1 MYSNLFEQMWLAMA
15 CCDRSGP
22 ALFRGCLSGSL
33 QRGPQRSCERL
44 QDLFFV
50 SFGPYAFL
58 FDICQYLWLW
68 YIVYIY
74 HLLGS
79 WVSGTV
85 PCGRLLLC
93 LVCCF
98 WLSARWLSLAGCSS
112 GAERSAKVKL
122 LLWGQCRRIVF
133 WDAGI
138 RAGSCWYTWPPRH
151 VGRMM
156 SHDVTWGASL
166 WTAFDL
172 RGGCAYL
179 FLCM

>member
-1 MYSNLFEQMWLAMA
+1 MA

-74 HLLGS
+74 IICWAAECLAQFHVVGS
-79 WVSGTV
+79 
-85 PCGRLLLC
+85 
-93 LVCCF
+93 F
-98 WLSARWLSLAGCSS
+98 FA
-112 GAERSAKVKL
+112 
-122 LLWGQCRRIVF
+122 
-133 WDAGI
+133 
-138 RAGSCWYTWPPRH
+138 
-151 VGRMM
+151 
-156 SHDVTWGASL
+156 
-166 WTAFDL
+166 
-172 RGGCAYL
+172 
-179 FLCM
+179 